1 MSEEKRFTYEIE
13 IDKDMIGDEKIGD
26 VMLRLENEFCKD
38 TIGDEEIGDVILR
51 LENEFCKVKA
61 KTVEEMRILKGKRKM
76 IQYLKDHYEDV
87 LSGHLDIMDLQKTLD
102 KMNENLSYASTMR
115 HNQQQQQHVS
125 KDGKKKKKVNQIQ
138 KELRKMTQ
146 EDSTILKQPAKAG
159 KPKSLYLL
167 DSPKPNSR
175 APHSDKPASKPHE
188 MTDALEIPQILQI
201 SFDVTF
207 HLSAKNGKNAYKEGI
222 FHGSKEY
229 FAECLEIIHTHYD
242 DFESKKPFKNLEDVI
257 IILKYLFARS
267 STHLNYEDIISGY
280 QKLNEIIDAR
290 KEVEFPAVFLGFA
303 ELFQRLNRFPQASD
317 AAKKGIEWFEN
328 NLSCITYSYP
338 GMPEDLIEETEKEF
352 LIKKFYD
359 ICREIPPIP
368 DAICKYSDCLI
379 TNKDHHIFP
388 SKNIYRSDPD
398 FKPFYI
404 VICSSQCRIVYH
416 ETCWTGIK
424 CQYSYIKLGAR
435 TPSEKDFCGTQ
446 CLTPD
451 CEGLILKVQIYDSM
465 DYMTRTVEDRKLKEK
480 LGKEASVKKIE
491 KKKRI

>member
-1 MSEEKRFTYEIE
+1 MSDKLKEKRFTYEIE
-13 IDKDMIGDEKIGD
+13 VDNDKIWFGQFNTIGNEKIGD
-26 VMLRLENEFCKD
+26 VIFRLENDLEYHIKD
-38 TIGDEEIGDVILR
+38 KI
-51 LENEFCKVKA
+51 
-61 KTVEEMRILKGKRKM
+61 KTEEEMLIALKGKRKM
-76 IQYLKDHYEDV
+76 IQYLKDHYEDQM
-87 LSGHLDIMDLQKTLD
+87 HLDLMDLQKTLD
-102 KMNENLSYASTMR
+102 KMKNKNLSVFWRPASASTTW
-115 HNQQQQQHVS
+115 HNQQQQQNVS
-125 KDGKKKKKVNQIQ
+125 KDGTKKKTKVNQIR
-138 KELRKMTQ
+138 KELRKMIQ
-146 EDSTILKQPAKAG
+146 EDSTILKQPAKDG
-159 KPKSLYLL
+159 KPKSLYSL
-167 DSPKPNSR
+167 DSPKPISR

-188 MTDALEIPQILQI
+188 MRDALEIPQILQI

-229 FAECLEIIHTHYD
+229 FAECLEIIHTQYD
-242 DFESKKPFKNLEDVI
+242 DFESKKPFTNLEDVI

-328 NLSCITYSYP
+328 NLSCITYNYP
-338 GMPEDLIEETEKEF
+338 GIPEDLIEETEKEF

-404 VICSSQCRIVYH
+404 VICSSQCKIVYH

>member
-1 MSEEKRFTYEIE
+1 MSDELNQKWFTYEIE
-13 IDKDMIGDEKIGD
+13 VDNGMIMRGQFNTISDEKIGD
-26 VMLRLENEFCKD
+26 VIFRLENDLCIMINTE
-38 TIGDEEIGDVILR
+38 TEEQML
-51 LENEFCKVKA
+51 
-61 KTVEEMRILKGKRKM
+61 TLKGMRKM
-76 IQYLKDHYEDV
+76 VQYLKDHYKDQM
-87 LSGHLDIMDLQKTLD
+87 HLDIMDLQKTLD
-102 KMNENLSYASTMR
+102 KMKNENKSSASTLR
-115 HNQQQQQHVS
+115 HNSLKDHINDNPQQHVS
-125 KDGKKKKKVNQIQ
+125 KDGAKKKTKKVNQIRKGLQ
-138 KELRKMTQ
+138 KMIQK
-146 EDSTILKQPAKAG
+146 DSGILKQPAKAG
-159 KPKSLYLL
+159 KPKSLYSL
-167 DSPKPNSR
+167 DSPKPISR
-175 APHSDKPASKPHE
+175 APHSDKPASKPYE
-188 MTDALEIPQILQI
+188 MTDALEIPQILQT

-242 DFESKKPFKNLEDVI
+242 DFESKKPSKKEEVI

-303 ELFQRLNRFPQASD
+303 ELFQRLNRFPQALD

-328 NLSCITYSYP
+328 NLSCITYKYP